1 MRTSSSPPLP
11 PPFPAEPFTLN
22 GPAGS
27 LRVYRAG
34 EGPPVLV
41 VHAVNAA
48 ASAAEVRPMFEA
60 LQKTH
65 TVYAFDLPGFGLS
78 ERQAILY
85 TIRIMTDS
93 VKLVAQWIQTQHPGE
108 PLWGVGTSLSCEF
121 VARCCT
127 EDLSLFSA
135 LTLVSPTG
143 FRGLKSYRGESGS
156 SRCVPWL
163 SAILRGPGWG
173 GFLFRRL
180 TGPKVIRYFLE
191 RTWGSKHIDETLWHY
206 DVLTTRVPNAEY
218 APLSFLTGAL
228 FAADIHT
235 VYEQLALPVL
245 AFHGTRGDF
254 KDVRGMRRVA
264 QKENWSIHAME
275 GGALPFFEKP
285 AQFLALVESWRAQLA
300 INATLT
306 QPVPQ
311 V

>member
-1 MRTSSSPPLP
+1 
-11 PPFPAEPFTLN
+11 
-22 GPAGS
+22 
-27 LRVYRAG
+27 
-34 EGPPVLV
+34 
-41 VHAVNAA
+41 
-48 ASAAEVRPMFEA
+48 
-60 LQKTH
+60 
-65 TVYAFDLPGFGLS
+65 
-78 ERQAILY
+78 
-85 TIRIMTDS
+85 
-93 VKLVAQWIQTQHPGE
+93 
-108 PLWGVGTSLSCEF
+108 
-121 VARCCT
+121 
-127 EDLSLFSA
+127 
-135 LTLVSPTG
+135 
-143 FRGLKSYRGESGS
+143 
-156 SRCVPWL
+156 
-163 SAILRGPGWG
+163 
-173 GFLFRRL
+173 LFRRL

-300 INATLT
+300 INRALT